1 MCSNHRLACSCGRNK
16 ANIMFKNHILP
27 PMVVS
32 NLYCPECSENVVL
45 QVECMI
51 FDNNWIMEFDVTL
64 ADGYL
69 KRVNV
74 DTDCIN
80 PEFLFD
86 EGYATWNGFTPND
99 LDHRLTEREKI
110 VALAAH
116 DMRQYL
122 AEMKRWGCERVQK
135 FREAGWRKAQQC

>member
-1 MCSNHRLACSCGRNK
+1 
-16 ANIMFKNHILP
+16 
-27 PMVVS
+27 
-32 NLYCPECSENVVL
+32 
-45 QVECMI
+45 MI
-51 FDNNWIMEFDVTL
+51 FDNNWIMEFDLTL
-64 ADGYL
+64 AHGYL

-74 DTDCIN
+74 NTEFIS

-86 EGYATWNGFTPND
+86 QGYVTWNGLTPND
-99 LDHRLTEREKI
+99 LENRLAEREEI

-122 AEMKRWGCERVQK
+122 AEMKRWGCERAQK